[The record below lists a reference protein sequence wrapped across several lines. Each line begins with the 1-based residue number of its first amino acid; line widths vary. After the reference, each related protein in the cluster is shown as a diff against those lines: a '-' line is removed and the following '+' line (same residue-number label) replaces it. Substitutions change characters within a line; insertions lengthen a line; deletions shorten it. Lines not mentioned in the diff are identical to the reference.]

1 MGVRRGFLRRPRQGK
16 DMAGS
21 EDEEGKGQE
30 VKDEAGDP
38 TSFSAS
44 RGRPGNGAPGTGLL
58 QPRLALP
65 GCVQVV
71 WLRTQL

>member
-1 MGVRRGFLRRPRQGK
+1 
-16 DMAGS
+16 MAGS
-21 EDEEGKGQE
+21 KDEEDRGRQ

-38 TSFSAS
+38 TSLSAS
-44 RGRPGNGAPGTGLL
+44 RGGPGNGAPGTGLL
-58 QPRLALP
+58 EPWLALP